1 MEEKYRDIMEELIYQ
16 ISLDI
21 YDLLNTEDD
30 IVDAI
35 YNLVRKVEKLSD
47 DMYEDEIVYKCSAG
61 RADLRFNLT

>member
-47 DMYEDEIVYKCSAG
+47 DMYEDEIVYKRSG
-61 RADLRFNLT
+61 KSDLRFNLV